1 MSFIQQTFN
10 LFKSFYPNVISQN
23 SQVWSTHSCSLIKT
37 VLMLTLVVSHAVSV
51 PTSAPFIPNDIEK
64 ADNEPQSKNDI
75 NYAPLFM
82 SRKLL
87 QCSVTA
93 PFPGHSST
101 YSGNVRGYYF
111 QAPTNFAITSIFI
124 PTDASTGSSTAAV
137 VRFNSVAPPEYSA
150 TTNDF
155 TQLGY
160 WVQSAASTISTNCI
174 CVSSGQYIGIIGY
187 RGTSNS
193 YGNAPYTSSING
205 YSVVFRRMGMQ
216 NSLITS
222 APHNLFGQ
230 ADGDS
235 LSRVHFT
242 YTICDSTCNCPG
254 LTSAPTSIVSTSAAP
269 TSAPIVPTEC
279 PLVSATS
286 SLPPH
291 SSSYTGNIRGYYFQ
305 APVHFAFTGISVPT
319 SASLSSTTAA
329 IVRFNS
335 GAPPD
340 WTSTTNDF
348 VQLGYWKQSSL
359 STIPVNCICVS
370 AGDWIGILG
379 YRGTTNSYGSTPYA
393 TTIAS
398 QPVTFTRMA
407 MQFSLVTYAPKD
419 IYGRGGTSLS
429 RVQFTYTTCHLTC
442 PCPEL
447 TVEPSIPPA

>member
-254 LTSAPTSIVSTSAAP
+254 ITSAPTSVAPTSVAPTSAAP
-269 TSAPIVPTEC
+269 TSTPTTSESICDFKFYSYPDHEFAEQSGYTLMTYNRLQDSNPFPYKAHFINFLQANNGNIQALAQFSTAYSSITYGAKIGYQGYDCMGVTNYDWTYFHTDVPTGGVYWVDINYSIYFGSSRAKKTSWSTSDVFTKQG
-279 PLVSATS
+279 LVS
-286 SLPPH
+286 
-291 SSSYTGNIRGYYFQ
+291 
-305 APVHFAFTGISVPT
+305 
-319 SASLSSTTAA
+319 
-329 IVRFNS
+329 
-335 GAPPD
+335 
-340 WTSTTNDF
+340 
-348 VQLGYWKQSSL
+348 
-359 STIPVNCICVS
+359 C
-370 AGDWIGILG
+370 
-379 YRGTTNSYGSTPYA
+379 
-393 TTIAS
+393 
-398 QPVTFTRMA
+398 
-407 MQFSLVTYAPKD
+407 
-419 IYGRGGTSLS
+419 
-429 RVQFTYTTCHLTC
+429 
-442 PCPEL
+442 
-447 TVEPSIPPA
+447 